1 MRLFVVFVLGVLMAW
16 PAAAQPLPSPTA
28 DRSPQK
34 AFALSLVVPGLGH
47 RYAQGGSWQGRA
59 TTFALADAALWTS
72 LIASVW
78 RQDYL
83 VESYQT
89 LAASQAG
96 AEIAGKDR
104 TFYLNLAS
112 FESSDVYL
120 ETQLRNRAW
129 DRIDYVADPSFQW
142 AWSST
147 EAFADFRGLREDAE
161 SLRRRRPIL
170 IGLLVANRL
179 VAGLSSIRA
188 VGRAN
193 APALAFSAAPETG
206 RPVVHMSMRF

>member
-1 MRLFVVFVLGVLMAW
+1 MRVLLVVLLGVLLAV
-16 PAAAQPLPSPTA
+16 PAQGQAVSDAA
-28 DRSPQK
+28 RSPQK
-34 AFALSLVVPGLGH
+34 AFALSLAVPGLGH
-47 RYAQGGSWQGRA
+47 RYAQGGSWHGGA

-78 RQDYL
+78 RQDHL
-83 VESYQT
+83 IQSYET
-89 LAASQAG
+89 LAVSQAG
-96 AEIAGKDR
+96 ADINGKDR

-112 FESSDVYL
+112 FESSEVYL

-129 DRIDYVADPSFQW
+129 DRIDYVEDPAFQW
-142 AWSST
+142 DWSST
-147 EAFADFRGLREDAE
+147 AAFADFRDLRENAE

-188 VGRAN
+188 VGRSN
-193 APALAFSAAPETG
+193 ASTMAFSAAPDTG
-206 RPVVHMSMRF
+206 RPVMHYSLRF